1 MECRE
6 TKLLARACCQ
16 EPKPGPWDGAVRALD
31 DPAVSHQQEIRN
43 GAGRGVHEVKGCDWS
58 ACQVEEKQVRL

>member
-31 DPAVSHQQEIRN
+31 DPAVSHKEEI
-43 GAGRGVHEVKGCDWS
+43 
-58 ACQVEEKQVRL
+58 